1 MSIDLR
7 DEYDHIAETSLAYA
21 EAVAESEPNAHIA
34 YVHLDPDYLYESVEV
49 KPGGHYWIIYAE
61 GFSWRAPEP
70 VSRERALEAIAGV
83 YRTRFL
89 RESMA
94 AAPPP
99 PPYTPSRAGLDAAKA
114 LEP

>member
-21 EAVAESEPNAHIA
+21 EAVARSEPNAHIA
-34 YVHLDPDYLYESVEV
+34 YVHLDSDYLYELVEV
-49 KPGGHYWIIYAE
+49 RPGGHYWIIYVT

-70 VSRERALEAIAGV
+70 VSRERALAAIAGV
-83 YRTRFL
+83 YRTRAL

-94 AAPPP
+94 ELPPQ
-99 PPYTPSRAGLDAAKA
+99 PPYTPSKTGIDAAKA